1 MRRAHAAGLR
11 VSTHIDT
18 AADFRHAVDAGVDE
32 VNHLPQPD
40 PRFSPDLSAYVID
53 AATARAWRRR
63 RGIVVVT
70 TASTT
75 ERLSAARCPAEWLP
89 AMRANQRANFRT
101 LREAGVAIAIG
112 SDGISGERVFATA
125 RDEVR
130 FIAANKLADNLLD
143 PAHVVA
149 RGAAHDLPEAPARRA
164 ASPATR
170 PASSCSAAIRS
181 RTSGSCERIAMRV
194 KQGLVLPPMG
204 GPVILK
210 RG

>member
-1 MRRAHAAGLR
+1 
-11 VSTHIDT
+11 
-18 AADFRHAVDAGVDE
+18 
-32 VNHLPQPD
+32 LPQPD

-53 AATARAWRRR
+53 AATAKLAASK
-63 RGIVVVT
+63 GIVVVT

-75 ERLSAARCPAEWLP
+75 ERLSGNGLPPDWLP

-101 LREAGVAIAIG
+101 LREAGVAIAVG

-130 FIAANKLADNLLD
+130 FIAAHGLADNLSIL
-143 PAHVVA
+143 
-149 RGAAHDLPEAPARRA
+149 RMWSQEAPRTIFPKRRVGGLGAGYEASFLALGCDPLEDA
-164 ASPATR
+164 ACLA
-170 PASSCSAAIRS
+170 
-181 RTSGSCERIAMRV
+181 RIAMRV
-194 KQGLVLPPMG
+194 KQGLVLPPMS